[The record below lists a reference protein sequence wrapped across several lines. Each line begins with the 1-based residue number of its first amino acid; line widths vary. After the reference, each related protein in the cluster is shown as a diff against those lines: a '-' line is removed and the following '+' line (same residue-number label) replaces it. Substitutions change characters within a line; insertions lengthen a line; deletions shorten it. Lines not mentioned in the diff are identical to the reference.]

1 MILVDTSVWIDHLR
15 LGNAGLARL
24 LDSGQVMAHP
34 FIIGEL
40 ALGNLRQRDQVLGA
54 MRELPR
60 VHVAVDSE
68 VLHFI
73 DEAALFGRGIG
84 YIDAHLL
91 ASLRLTPGTRLWTK
105 DQRLHAVAERLG
117 LAVRMR

>member
-15 LGNAGLARL
+15 FGDQGLARL
-24 LDSGQVMAHP
+24 LDSVQVMAHP

-40 ALGNLRQRDQVLGA
+40 ALGYLRQRDQVLGA
-54 MRELPR
+54 MRELPQ
-60 VHVAVDSE
+60 VHVAADSE

-73 DEAALFGRGIG
+73 HEWALFGRGIG

-105 DQRLHAVAERLG
+105 DQRLHAVAQQLG
-117 LAVRMR
+117 LAART